1 VAETS
6 GKGAGILL
14 VEDDIRTRNSSRR
27 ALSELGYRVLE
38 AENAAGAM
46 ALLEQGAA
54 VDLLFTDVSMP
65 GELDGRA
72 LAHWARERLPGL
84 KVLLTSGYL
93 QPAADE
99 EAPGRET
106 LPFLQKPYSK
116 EQLQQ
121 MLLSLLESQSS

>member
-1 VAETS
+1 
-6 GKGAGILL
+6 
-14 VEDDIRTRNSSRR
+14 
-27 ALSELGYRVLE
+27 
-38 AENAAGAM
+38 M
-46 ALLEQGAA
+46 ALMEQGTA

-72 LAHWARERLPGL
+72 LALWARERLPGL

-99 EAPGRET
+99 EAPGEEA

-121 MLLSLLESQSS
+121 VLLGLLGTQSP